1 MNERLNLPFLH
12 KKGEK
17 MNRKFL
23 IIAVFIIGI
32 SVQYSFAQ
40 VVGSLGINIETTTHY
55 DEAEW
60 KLTPLITFRVFGE
73 VESGSQL
80 SVEYTSPTGKPFLT
94 AKCDTYPQ
102 TAKENRRYDLCG
114 KDLEQAQATN
124 QTGLYSFQIKLGN
137 PLNGTS
143 KVLYSGKFT
152 IGKILYNPDGT
163 PDKNKQFH
171 YFTDNDWRLQYAY
184 VGTYY
189 GDLSNNLYVEFW
201 VKTVSKTILR

>member
-102 TAKENRRYDLCG
+102 TAKENLACSVQRVS
-114 KDLEQAQATN
+114 E
-124 QTGLYSFQIKLGN
+124 F
-137 PLNGTS
+137 
-143 KVLYSGKFT
+143 
-152 IGKILYNPDGT
+152 
-163 PDKNKQFH
+163 
-171 YFTDNDWRLQYAY
+171 
-184 VGTYY
+184 
-189 GDLSNNLYVEFW
+189 NL
-201 VKTVSKTILR
+201 K

>member
-1 MNERLNLPFLH
+1 M
-12 KKGEK
+12 
-17 MNRKFL
+17 
-23 IIAVFIIGI
+23 
-32 SVQYSFAQ
+32 
-40 VVGSLGINIETTTHY
+40 
-55 DEAEW
+55 
-60 KLTPLITFRVFGE
+60 TPLITFRVFGE

-80 SVEYTSPTGKPFLT
+80 SVEYTSSTGKPFLT

-102 TAKENRRYDLCG
+102 IAKENRRYDLCG

-163 PDKNKQFH
+163 PDKNK
-171 YFTDNDWRLQYAY
+171 
-184 VGTYY
+184 
-189 GDLSNNLYVEFW
+189 
-201 VKTVSKTILR
+201 